1 MTEPIVNT
9 SIKSFKQIKG
19 RPAVS
24 RTSNYYDWGVPK
36 VKTDAVKKGL
46 FNAPTG
52 ITSALKQIGTDPS
65 YMISLPCKEINDLP
79 NKRINRGKGKSF
91 NSQRLN
97 AQPYTGMDNIAFDPK
112 MRIGTFGFDPR
123 QKPFTFSSFQLC

>member
-9 SIKSFKQIKG
+9 SIKSFKKIKG
-19 RPAVS
+19 RPAS
-24 RTSNYYDWGVPK
+24 AFSSNYYDWGVPK

-65 YMISLPCKEINDLP
+65 FMISLPCIEVNDLA
-79 NKRINRGKGKSF
+79 NKRINRGKGVSF

-97 AQPYTGMDNIAFDPK
+97 AKTYTGMDAIAFDPQ
-112 MRIGTFGFDPR
+112 MRIGKNGFDPR
-123 QKPFTFSSFQLC
+123 QKPFTFSSFNMC